1 MSSNNVIH
9 YISNSRKN
17 ILDILEKHQG
27 YDTSDYKEF
36 NLHEI
41 DSMRTA
47 DQLDMLLQH
56 KTENKKT
63 YIKYV
68 LSSKPTRAN
77 HIDNYVEDLYEV
89 ENLLTKNDTLIVIL
103 TDEPNDNLI
112 NHIKYLYNTQGIFIV
127 INTIKRLQFNIL
139 DHELVPEMI
148 ILDEQRKKEILKEYN
163 LKDYSQLPIIDRFDA
178 QALAMSM
185 RPGDIGCIF
194 RKSVTALEYLYYRIC
209 V

>member
-1 MSSNNVIH
+1 MSSNNIIH
-9 YISNSRKN
+9 RISNSRKN
-17 ILDILEKHQG
+17 ILDILEKSQG
-27 YDTSDYKEF
+27 YVSRDYKEF
-36 NLHEI
+36 NLLEI

-77 HIDNYVEDLYEV
+77 HIDTYVEDLYTL
-89 ENLLTKNDTLIVIL
+89 ENHLTKNDTLIIIL

-127 INTIKRLQFNIL
+127 IHTIRRLQTNIL
-139 DHELVPEMI
+139 DHVLVPEMI
-148 ILDEQRKKEILKEYN
+148 ILD
-163 LKDYSQLPIIDRFDA
+163 QLPQHILLRNTYFRLKWH
-178 QALAMSM
+178 LAY
-185 RPGDIGCIF
+185 
-194 RKSVTALEYLYYRIC
+194 T
-209 V
+209 

>member
-1 MSSNNVIH
+1 MSSNNIIH
-9 YISNSRKN
+9 RISNSRKN
-17 ILDILEKHQG
+17 ILDILEKSQG

-41 DSMRTA
+41 DSMRSA
-47 DQLDMLLQH
+47 DQLDMLVQH

-77 HIDNYVEDLYEV
+77 HIDTYVEDLYTL
-89 ENLLTKNDTLIVIL
+89 ENLLTKNDTLIIIL
-103 TDEPNDNLI
+103 SDEPNDNLI

-127 INTIKRLQFNIL
+127 IHTIRRLQTNIL
-139 DHELVPEMI
+139 DHALVPEMI

-163 LKDYSQLPIIDRFDA
+163 LKDYSQLPVIDRFDP

-185 RPGDIGCIF
+185 RPGDVGCLF
-194 RKSVTALEYLYYRIC
+194 RKSVTAVDYQYYRIC

>member
-1 MSSNNVIH
+1 MSSNNIIH

-47 DQLDMLLQH
+47 NQLDMLLQH

-77 HIDNYVEDLYEV
+77 HIDNFVEDLYEV
-89 ENLLTKNDTLIVIL
+89 ENLLTKDDTLIVIL

-127 INTIKRLQFNIL
+127 IHTIKRLQFNIL

-163 LKDYSQLPIIDRFDA
+163 LKDYSQLPVIDRFDA